1 MESSQKEKGLAPF
14 LWRVSDFLK
23 WAEIHSDCVAVTWM
37 PLPKPLILWNQHL
50 QRLHGRAYGIL
61 GNSDTDSLEME
72 HDFDSGYE
80 EVDFSEIFV
89 H

>member
-1 MESSQKEKGLAPF
+1 ML
-14 LWRVSDFLK
+14 
-23 WAEIHSDCVAVTWM
+23 
-37 PLPKPLILWNQHL
+37 LPKPLILRNQHL
-50 QRLHGRAYGIL
+50 QRLHGHAYGIL

-72 HDFDSGYE
+72 HNFDSGYE